1 MKIVAGM
8 GKYEGGD
15 NVWKVD
21 VTELDLHLMINSAD
35 VQMKGEFCR
44 SGGRIKVVT
53 PLWIKVVDD
62 YDYHQI
68 AELTRE
74 RSFYYGTF
82 TGLNDMAYYQST
94 MGVLTFY
101 TNWIMFSE
109 TRIGKGAWK

>member
-1 MKIVAGM
+1 MR
-8 GKYEGGD
+8 
-15 NVWKVD
+15 KVD

-53 PLWIKVVDD
+53 PLRIKVVDD

-94 MGVLTFY
+94 MDVLTFY